1 MRIPDLRQDNEITL
15 EHCSVL
21 LEKLGHALDIMDGQV
36 NNFEVHLL
44 NPQRLQEHFE
54 DFFEPEAFTRLFQ
67 SPDGK
72 YVLIGTY
79 LMRMQQRMME
89 MEDDES

>member
-1 MRIPDLRQDNEITL
+1 MNIPDLRHNNEITL

-21 LEKLGHALDIMDGQV
+21 LEKLGEALDIMDGQK
-36 NNFEVHLL
+36 NNFEVHRLD
-44 NPQRLQEHFE
+44 PSRLQEHFE
-54 DFFEPEAFTRLFQ
+54 DFFEPAAFARMFQ
-67 SPDGK
+67 STHGK

-89 MEDDES
+89 DEVGE